1 MISTCG
7 LPLVHSHSLQM
18 WRNVATALPKLS
30 KTESLEEGEKKNRK
44 DAASVDASANDESSV
59 IILQLV
65 RESVA

>member
-1 MISTCG
+1 
-7 LPLVHSHSLQM
+7 M
-18 WRNVATALPKLS
+18 WASARALTFFANVAKCGHSPP
-30 KTESLEEGEKKNRK
+30 KTEQNLVSRGGGKKNRK